1 VLFLLP
7 LAAGFA
13 RTARPLAAVLF
24 VPAAAAL
31 WHAFAT
37 PGPPPGQ
44 GSPVGAALSAVL
56 PAALLAVLAGLGLR
70 AALRGRGVMAG
81 AVAVVAGWLM
91 LLEGV
96 PDVAALWS
104 AHVLSSGPQILAR
117 AAVAVLVAGG
127 AGCVV
132 GGAAAAWRFRDRSG
146 RFEPEPETKPAADSL
161 PAG

>member
-1 VLFLLP
+1 
-7 LAAGFA
+7 
-13 RTARPLAAVLF
+13 
-24 VPAAAAL
+24 
-31 WHAFAT
+31 
-37 PGPPPGQ
+37 
-44 GSPVGAALSAVL
+44 
-56 PAALLAVLAGLGLR
+56 
-70 AALRGRGVMAG
+70 
-81 AVAVVAGWLM
+81 M